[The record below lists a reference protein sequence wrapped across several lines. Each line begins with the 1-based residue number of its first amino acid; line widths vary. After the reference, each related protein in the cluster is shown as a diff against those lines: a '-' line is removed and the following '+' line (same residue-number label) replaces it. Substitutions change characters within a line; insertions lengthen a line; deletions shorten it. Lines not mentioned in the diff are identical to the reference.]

1 MSLVMPCPV
10 LYIGV
15 TAQEARP
22 QELEG
27 GGFNNDFLSN
37 IWTFY
42 SCVCVSNNESISF
55 QMSGKEMCSLRKD
68 DFCSRAPVF
77 VGDILWEHLQL
88 LQSEC
93 DREQAALKNAPP
105 KLSEI
110 AQNPAAISPTP
121 PPPRAHPAY
130 LTASPPPH
138 RPYSAHYQPPSP
150 SAHTLSVYPP
160 FATSSHPSA
169 AANHSPPLMYSDCS
183 SSSPQRPPQ
192 SPPRVYATLE
202 SAGGGAAPPP
212 RLFSPAAA
220 AGCRASPQY
229 HSQSPRPVSPSQQQ
243 QQHTAIK
250 SEYPAYPGYLT
261 SGTLYPGHQ
270 YPRTAPGYPSHNLHP
285 GHAQFPAVYGG
296 HQGYAPAAYPLFQS
310 GHGMAAM
317 DGHAAQQYQLGGR
330 WPSSESHP
338 GAYQVKTLFLS
349 MPLRCYRLHSNM

>member
-1 MSLVMPCPV
+1 
-10 LYIGV
+10 
-15 TAQEARP
+15 
-22 QELEG
+22 
-27 GGFNNDFLSN
+27 
-37 IWTFY
+37 
-42 SCVCVSNNESISF
+42 
-55 QMSGKEMCSLRKD
+55 MCSLRKD

-121 PPPRAHPAY
+121 PPPRTHSAY

-169 AANHSPPLMYSDCS
+169 AVNHSPPLMYSDCS

-202 SAGGGAAPPP
+202 SAGGAAPPPP

-243 QQHTAIK
+243 QQQLTAIK
-250 SEYPAYPGYLT
+250 SEYSAYPGYLT
-261 SGTLYPGHQ
+261 GGTLYPGHQ
-270 YPRTAPGYPSHNLHP
+270 YPRTAPGYPTHSLHP

-296 HQGYAPAAYPLFQS
+296 HQGYSPAAAYPLFQG
-310 GHGMAAM
+310 GHSMAAM
-317 DGHAAQQYQLGGR
+317 DGQQYQLGGR

-338 GAYQVKTLFLS
+338 GAYQVKPLFLS
-349 MPLRCYRLHSNM
+349 MPLWCYRLHSNMFKT